1 MKPEK
6 AISFVVLIFSICIL
20 LYVHY
25 RSTFVWSGE
34 KIDYYKF
41 YYFFSIFL
49 IFFSITTFFLKK
61 NIKINLLLSLVA
73 VAFSLYAIE
82 LYIVLK
88 PNENIKKYK
97 KIKLYEKKT
106 GNKYDVRNRYQI
118 YVDMIN
124 EGEKVVV
131 RAPPNY
137 ANKLYNNKSIFYLS
151 GISNSKTI
159 YCNENGYFSIYQSD
173 RFGFNNP
180 DDEWDSNQIEFLLLG
195 DSFTHGAC
203 VNRPD
208 DLSSVLRILSGKNVL
223 NLGYGGNGP
232 LTEYATLKE
241 FFPKNVKKIV
251 WVYFEGNDL
260 SNLNNEL
267 NNPILLNYLNNINFS
282 QNLKNKQDKLDNILI
297 EETQNEIKKTKS
309 KVTLSFKIIKFLKIF
324 ETRTQVKL
332 FIKTFNRKYF
342 NPDFESF
349 QKILKLAKKFSEENN
364 SEFYFVYLPEYSRYF
379 DGNYNN
385 KNKVKII
392 KILKSLNIKLID
404 PDEKIFKKE
413 KNPLKNYPFEM
424 SGHFTVKG
432 YNKIAELIYMD
443 TKK

>member
-1 MKPEK
+1 MKFEK
-6 AISFVVLIFSICIL
+6 AISFIFLIFSVCIL

-34 KIDYYKF
+34 KFDYYKF

-49 IFFSITTFFLKK
+49 IFFSITTFFFNI
-61 NIKINLLLSLVA
+61 NIKINLFLSLLA
-73 VAFSLYAIE
+73 IIFSLYLIE

-106 GNKYDVRNRYQI
+106 GKKYDVRNRYQI

-180 DDEWDSNQIEFLLLG
+180 DDEWDSNEIEFLLLG

-208 DLSSVLRILSGKNVL
+208 DLSSVLRLLSNKNVL

-241 FFPKNVKKIV
+241 FFPNNVKKII

-282 QNLKNKQDKLDNILI
+282 QNLKNKQDKLDQILI
-297 EETQNEIKKTKS
+297 EETQNEIKKTQR
-309 KVTLSFKIIKFLKIF
+309 KVTFRFKIIKFLKIF
-324 ETRTQVKL
+324 ETRTQIKL
-332 FIKTFNRKYF
+332 LLKTFNRKYF
-342 NPDFESF
+342 DPDFESLK
-349 QKILKLAKKFSEENN
+349 KILKLAKKFSKENN

-379 DGNYNN
+379 DENYNN
-385 KNKVKII
+385 KNKDKII
-392 KILKSLNIKLID
+392 EILKSLNIKLID

-432 YNKIAELIYMD
+432 YNKIAELIY
-443 TKK
+443 TYSK

>member
-1 MKPEK
+1 ML
-6 AISFVVLIFSICIL
+6 AII
-20 LYVHY
+20 
-25 RSTFVWSGE
+25 
-34 KIDYYKF
+34 
-41 YYFFSIFL
+41 
-49 IFFSITTFFLKK
+49 
-61 NIKINLLLSLVA
+61 
-73 VAFSLYAIE
+73 FSLYLIE

-106 GNKYDVRNRYQI
+106 GKKYDVRNRYQI

-180 DDEWDSNQIEFLLLG
+180 DDEWDSNEIEFLLLG

-208 DLSSVLRILSGKNVL
+208 DLSSVLRLLSNKNVL

-241 FFPKNVKKIV
+241 FFPNNVKKII

-282 QNLKNKQDKLDNILI
+282 QNLKNKQDKLDQILI
-297 EETQNEIKKTKS
+297 EETQNEIKKTQR
-309 KVTLSFKIIKFLKIF
+309 KVTFRFKIIKFLKIF
-324 ETRTQVKL
+324 ETRTQIKL
-332 FIKTFNRKYF
+332 LLKTFNRKYF
-342 NPDFESF
+342 DPDFESLK
-349 QKILKLAKKFSEENN
+349 KILKLAKKFSKENN

-379 DGNYNN
+379 DENYNN
-385 KNKVKII
+385 KNKDKII
-392 KILKSLNIKLID
+392 EILKSLNIKLID

-432 YNKIAELIYMD
+432 YNKIAELIY
-443 TKK
+443 TYSK

>member
-25 RSTFVWSGE
+25 RSAFVWSGE

-73 VAFSLYAIE
+73 VAFSLYTIE

-159 YCNENGYFSIYQSD
+159 YCNENGYFSISQSD

-241 FFPKNVKKIV
+241 FFPKNVKKII

-282 QNLKNKQDKLDNILI
+282 QNLKNKQDKLDKILI

-392 KILKSLNIKLID
+392 EILKSLNIKLID